1 MKKIFLTIALVAGMM
16 VSAQVKIGDQVTILN
31 PNSLLELQSTNKG
44 VLFPRVALT
53 GTTDAT
59 TVGTQVAGMTVYN
72 TAAISDVTAGMYTSN
87 GTIWVKLGSS
97 STALN
102 ITVPTTDNYTVQETD
117 SVIYRAITSSATI
130 TFPSTLTAGKVFYI
144 ANTGSTSNWTFS
156 PAPINTGVSQIEP
169 GFSHMVVTL
178 GGGQIMVV
186 SGY

>member
-16 VSAQVKIGDQVTILN
+16 VSAQVKIGSNVNDLN
-31 PNSLLELQSTNKG
+31 ANSLLELESSTKG

-53 GTTDAT
+53 GTTSFAPLSAH
-59 TVGTQVAGMTVYN
+59 VAGMTVYN
-72 TAAISDVTAGMYTSN
+72 TATAGDVTAGMYTN
-87 GTIWVKLGSS
+87 DGAKWVKLGSS

-102 ITVPTTDNYTVQETD
+102 ITVPATDNYTVQETD
-117 SVIYRAITSSATI
+117 SVIYRALASSATI
-130 TFPSTLTAGKVFYI
+130 TFPSTLPAGKVFYI

-156 PAPINTGVSQIEP
+156 PVPITTGVSVIEP